1 MASISPER
9 SVIKA
14 LKDSGVSAYTELPD
28 LSRTQVSAP
37 TDFALVVRTSMSR
50 QSDDVNRNMVE
61 RSYRFLITCFSS
73 KGLESASVLSD
84 KVAEVIDDLYYTEDL
99 VSDAETTSGSEIPP
113 MGKYSCFQLG
123 ITITYTE

>member
-28 LSRTQVSAP
+28 LSRVSAL

-50 QSDDVNRNMVE
+50 QSDDVNRSMVE

-84 KVAEVIDDLYYTEDL
+84 KVAEVIEDLYYTDDL